1 MLRDQTSALQS
12 VPRAVRARRLDELL
26 YCNSKLTAGAIQ
38 QDQAYLDIISSP
50 DDVTI
55 LEVSMHTRSLQ
66 VNFAHLCMMRHGAI
80 SLLSLLYFNQQFAI
94 IFPHK
99 GLPHRLFW
107 APSVGCPSIQ
117 FVALPDRGPRRLL
130 DDVAG
135 SSFTSVGGTRRDP
148 DPHSLGFSPERIL
161 VDLCRQSW
169 LCWAAFVA
177 SPARRVRRFLSGP
190 QTACSC
196 WTACIGN

>member
-1 MLRDQTSALQS
+1 MAAGKLRAILDAFLADLSAWAGSRGTPGGPCLQGFAAVAEHMLRDQASALQS

-66 VNFAHLCMMRHGAI
+66 VKFAHLCMMRHGAI
-80 SLLSLLYFNQQFAI
+80 FLLSLLYFNQQSAI

-99 GLPHRLFW
+99 GLLSQAVLGSLCGLSFN
-107 APSVGCPSIQ
+107 SVCG
-117 FVALPDRGPRRLL
+117 
-130 DDVAG
+130 
-135 SSFTSVGGTRRDP
+135 
-148 DPHSLGFSPERIL
+148 
-161 VDLCRQSW
+161 
-169 LCWAAFVA
+169 AA
-177 SPARRVRRFLSGP
+177 
-190 QTACSC
+190 
-196 WTACIGN
+196 